1 MDKPYKDKNRN
12 IEDKEEIMLWKRF
25 GDERFK
31 LLLFCCIVFIVSLYG
46 SLFLSLMCIFY
57 VVKVVG
63 L

>member
-1 MDKPYKDKNRN
+1 MIKVGYINIYYMGIEYLKKD
-12 IEDKEEIMLWKRF
+12 EL
-25 GDERFK
+25 FK